1 MEQINELK
9 RLLTVSSINLKVFNG
24 YYLNSIQLIAISG
37 FLSLSLCILVQTLS
51 PVYLIFGLLLPIFF
65 EKNGIKTQYYW
76 QCFAALMVFR
86 RFVVW
91 MAVLDVPAILF
102 RLF

>member
-9 RLLTVSSINLKVFNG
+9 RLLTLSSINLKVFNG

-51 PVYLIFGLLLPIFF
+51 PVYLIFGLLLPVFF
-65 EKNGIKTQYYW
+65 
-76 QCFAALMVFR
+76 
-86 RFVVW
+86 
-91 MAVLDVPAILF
+91 
-102 RLF
+102 